1 MHLVSEWDRCF
12 FVPETWKEIQMS
24 DLKSVL
30 MKREEI
36 SSDEADDW
44 IKAAREELFELV
56 DQGETE
62 EAENICEYHF
72 GLEAD
77 YIMDLMY

>member
-1 MHLVSEWDRCF
+1 
-12 FVPETWKEIQMS
+12 MS
-24 DLKSVL
+24 DLKRVL
-30 MKREEI
+30 MERDEI
-36 SSDEADDW
+36 TSDEADDL
-44 IKAAREELFELV
+44 IKAAREELFELI
-56 DQGETE
+56 DQGEIE